1 MRLKRGSKKRSSLQG
16 QEAFSLKRLD
26 LTTQKYCNK
35 FCSGNAYID
44 AFVADTNMDSTDR
57 VSYIYVDNR
66 INKAACVYSL
76 SCSSIIFHNGNG
88 TTLFP
93 AVEIKSFA
101 LDKSFQ
107 HKSYGKCEN
116 DKENENLTYGDVFLA
131 NVISSIADFT
141 DNICGGECIVLYSV
155 PEAEHFYKRNYFQNL
170 KSFMSPDQSI
180 VNEDCVPM
188 FYML

>member
-1 MRLKRGSKKRSSLQG
+1 MWGLLFNLTFPESNFGAKLVEEIKSIGGATKGSILV
-16 QEAFSLKRLD
+16 QE
-26 LTTQKYCNK
+26 
-35 FCSGNAYID
+35 
-44 AFVADTNMDSTDR
+44 V
-57 VSYIYVDNR
+57 VWE
-66 INKAACVYSL
+66 
-76 SCSSIIFHNGNG
+76 IFHNGNG

-101 LDKSFQ
+101 LDKFFQ

-155 PEAEHFYKRNYFQNL
+155 PEAEHFYKRNYFQNF